1 MPAACAAG
9 ECDRIDGITCGPDL
23 CDIAAGIYVPAAS
36 ATSPATPGIPR
47 RRPAR
52 EAVAAAEALLAV
64 KEASP
69 VRDTVRAHRAYHEAW
84 LSRGGYG
91 PGDHAEIEALRVLL
105 ADREATIRELVGR
118 R

>member
-23 CDIAAGIYVPAAS
+23 CDIAAGIYVPTAP
-36 ATSPATPGIPR
+36 ATSPSTPGIPR
-47 RRPAR
+47 CRPAL
-52 EAVAAAEALLAV
+52 EAVTAAEALLAA

-69 VRDTVRAHRAYHEAW
+69 VRATVRAHGAYYEKW
-84 LSRGGYG
+84 LAASGCG
-91 PGDHAEIEALRVLL
+91 PGDHAEIEALRILL
-105 ADREATIRELVGR
+105 ADREATIRELLGR